1 MSNFFSYDIVKWG
14 KPFEKNDQVKSD
26 PIGKE
31 VLIKVTASGL
41 CHSDIHIRK
50 GFFDLGEK
58 GTFSMEQRGAK
69 LPVTIGHEIAGEVIE
84 IGPGVKDLSIGQ
96 SVIVFPW
103 IGCGNCLACDEDRE
117 SDCTNMNIIGINQN
131 GGFASH
137 VLVQDEKFV
146 LDITGLDPAKVAPYA
161 CSGVTVYNA
170 LTKLGKLRDGEWLA
184 VLGTGGLGLN
194 AITIAKGLGYKNII
208 AIDIDDTKLMAA
220 IEMGAD
226 KTLNSKTNTAVN
238 DLISLCD
245 GKLFGVIDTFGSQE
259 TANLAVSSLTKTG
272 RYVTVGLYGGDF
284 IMPQVWLPQ
293 KAMTV
298 RGSHVGNSP
307 QLKAL
312 IQMYRDGKLK
322 DIPIEKR
329 PLSEINNAMNDLENG
344 QVTGRIIL
352 CP

>member
-1 MSNFFSYDIVKWG
+1 MDDFFSYDVVNWG
-14 KPFEKNDQVKSD
+14 KPFKRNQQVKKD
-26 PIGKE
+26 PVGNE
-31 VLIKVTASGL
+31 VLIKITASGL

-58 GTFSMEQRGAK
+58 GIHTLEQRGAK

-84 IGPGVKDLSIGQ
+84 IGSTVKNLSIGQ

-103 IGCGNCLACDEDRE
+103 IGCGGCLACDEDRE

-146 LDITGLDPAKVAPYA
+146 FDITGLDPAKVAPYA
-161 CSGVTVYNA
+161 CSGLTVYNA
-170 LTKLGKLRDGEWLA
+170 LTKLGELRDGEWLA

-194 AITIAKGLGYKNII
+194 AISIAKALGYKNII
-208 AIDIDDTKLMAA
+208 AIDIDDTKLAA
-220 IEMGAD
+220 AVEMGAD
-226 KTLNSKTNTAVN
+226 QTLNSKSKTASN
-238 DLISLCD
+238 DLIALCE
-245 GKLFGVIDTFGSQE
+245 GRLFGVIDTFGSQE
-259 TANLAVSSLTKTG
+259 TANLAVSTLTKTG

-307 QLKAL
+307 QLKIL
-312 IQMYRDGKLK
+312 IEMYRDGKLK

-344 QVTGRIIL
+344 RVTGRIIL

>member
-1 MSNFFSYDIVKWG
+1 MC
-14 KPFEKNDQVKSD
+14 E
-26 PIGKE
+26 
-31 VLIKVTASGL
+31 
-41 CHSDIHIRK
+41 
-50 GFFDLGEK
+50 
-58 GTFSMEQRGAK
+58 
-69 LPVTIGHEIAGEVIE
+69 
-84 IGPGVKDLSIGQ
+84 
-96 SVIVFPW
+96 
-103 IGCGNCLACDEDRE
+103 
-117 SDCTNMNIIGINQN
+117 
-131 GGFASH
+131 
-137 VLVQDEKFV
+137 
-146 LDITGLDPAKVAPYA
+146 
-161 CSGVTVYNA
+161 
-170 LTKLGKLRDGEWLA
+170 
-184 VLGTGGLGLN
+184 
-194 AITIAKGLGYKNII
+194 
-208 AIDIDDTKLMAA
+208 
-220 IEMGAD
+220 
-226 KTLNSKTNTAVN
+226 
-238 DLISLCD
+238 

>member
-1 MSNFFSYDIVKWG
+1 MDDFFSYDVVNWG
-14 KPFEKNDQVKSD
+14 KPFKRNQQVKKD
-26 PIGKE
+26 PVGNE
-31 VLIKVTASGL
+31 VLIKITASGL

-58 GTFSMEQRGAK
+58 GIHTLEQRGAK

-84 IGPGVKDLSIGQ
+84 IGSTVKNLSIGQ

-103 IGCGNCLACDEDRE
+103 IGCGGCLACDEDRE

-146 LDITGLDPAKVAPYA
+146 FDITGLDPAKVAPYA
-161 CSGVTVYNA
+161 CSGITVYNA
-170 LTKLGKLRDGEWLA
+170 LTKLGELRDGEWLA

-194 AITIAKGLGYKNII
+194 AISIAKALGYKNII
-208 AIDIDDTKLMAA
+208 AIDIDDTKLAA
-220 IEMGAD
+220 AVEMGAD
-226 KTLNSKTNTAVN
+226 QTLNSKSKTASN
-238 DLISLCD
+238 DLIALCE
-245 GKLFGVIDTFGSQE
+245 GRLFGVIDTFGSQE
-259 TANLAVSSLTKTG
+259 TANLAVSTLTKTG

-307 QLKAL
+307 QLKIL
-312 IQMYRDGKLK
+312 IEMYRDGKLK

-344 QVTGRIIL
+344 RVTGRIIL

>member
-1 MSNFFSYDIVKWG
+1 MRSLLKLQHLACVIQTYIL
-14 KPFEKNDQVKSD
+14 EKV
-26 PIGKE
+26 
-31 VLIKVTASGL
+31 
-41 CHSDIHIRK
+41 
-50 GFFDLGEK
+50 FFDLGEK
-58 GTFSMEQRGAK
+58 GIHSMEQRGAK

-84 IGPGVKDLSIGQ
+84 IGSTVKNLSIGQ

-103 IGCGNCLACDEDRE
+103 IGCGGCLACDEDRE

-146 LDITGLDPAKVAPYA
+146 FDITGLDPAKVAPYA
-161 CSGVTVYNA
+161 CSGLTVYNA

-194 AITIAKGLGYKNII
+194 AISIAKALGYKNII
-208 AIDIDDTKLMAA
+208 AIDIDDTKLAA
-220 IEMGAD
+220 AVEMGAD
-226 KTLNSKTNTAVN
+226 KTLNSKSKTASN
-238 DLISLCD
+238 DLITLCE

-307 QLKAL
+307 QLKIL
-312 IQMYRDGKLK
+312 IEMYRDGKLK

-344 QVTGRIIL
+344 RVTGRIIL

>member
-1 MSNFFSYDIVKWG
+1 MDDFFSYDVVNWG
-14 KPFEKNDQVKSD
+14 KPFERNEQVKKD
-26 PIGKE
+26 PVGNE
-31 VLIKVTASGL
+31 VLIKITASGL

-58 GTFSMEQRGAK
+58 GIHSMEQRGAK

-84 IGPGVKDLSIGQ
+84 IGSTVKNLSIGQ

-103 IGCGNCLACDEDRE
+103 IGCGGCLACDEDRE

-146 LDITGLDPAKVAPYA
+146 FDITGLDPAKVAPYA
-161 CSGVTVYNA
+161 CSGLTVYNA

-194 AITIAKGLGYKNII
+194 AISIAKALGYKNII
-208 AIDIDDTKLMAA
+208 AIDIDDTKLAA
-220 IEMGAD
+220 AVEMGAD
-226 KTLNSKTNTAVN
+226 KTLNSKSKTASN
-238 DLISLCD
+238 DLIALCE

-307 QLKAL
+307 QLKIL
-312 IQMYRDGKLK
+312 IEMYRDGKLK

-344 QVTGRIIL
+344 RVTGRIIL

>member
-1 MSNFFSYDIVKWG
+1 MNNFFSYDIVKWG

-238 DLISLCD
+238 DLISLCE

-259 TANLAVSSLTKTG
+259 TANLAVSSLTKAG

>member
-1 MSNFFSYDIVKWG
+1 MNDFFSYDVVNWG
-14 KPFEKNDQVKSD
+14 KPFERNEQVKKD
-26 PIGKE
+26 PVGNE
-31 VLIKVTASGL
+31 VLIKIIASGL

-58 GTFSMEQRGAK
+58 GIHSMEQRGAK

-84 IGPGVKDLSIGQ
+84 IGSTVKNLSIGQ

-103 IGCGNCLACDEDRE
+103 IGCGGCLACDEDRE

-146 LDITGLDPAKVAPYA
+146 FDITGLDPAKVAPYA
-161 CSGVTVYNA
+161 CSGLTVYNA

-194 AITIAKGLGYKNII
+194 AISIAKALGYKNII
-208 AIDIDDTKLMAA
+208 AIDIDDTKLAA
-220 IEMGAD
+220 AVEMGAD
-226 KTLNSKTNTAVN
+226 KTLNSKSKTASN
-238 DLISLCD
+238 DLITLCE

-307 QLKAL
+307 QLKIL
-312 IQMYRDGKLK
+312 IEMYRDGKLK

-344 QVTGRIIL
+344 RVTGRIIL

>member
-1 MSNFFSYDIVKWG
+1 MDDFFSYDVVNWG
-14 KPFEKNDQVKSD
+14 KPFERNQQVKKD
-26 PIGKE
+26 PVGNE
-31 VLIKVTASGL
+31 VLIKITASGL

-58 GTFSMEQRGAK
+58 GIHTLEQRGAK

-84 IGPGVKDLSIGQ
+84 IGSTVKNLSIGQ

-103 IGCGNCLACDEDRE
+103 IGCGGCLACDEDRE

-238 DLISLCD
+238 DLISLCE